1 MDICFEQKSFL
12 NRLTSDRNS
21 EKFFRVI
28 YDRMRD
34 AQTEIKAT
42 LSVTTGE
49 TLTNKT
55 DEDRSGG
62 QKDTAKSKSIF

>member
-1 MDICFEQKSFL
+1 MDFCFEQKSFL

-49 TLTNKT
+49 TLTNKA